1 MNASAPGSASPEVS
15 PRGPTFLDR
24 GRALT
29 IVAESLCLLAWLLGI
44 VAVLAGSDLGLM
56 ALVLGAVG
64 LILVAVAFFLLARLG
79 RLSLAAGWVQAG
91 GIGLALI
98 LFVAIP
104 GGREWGKLGAFIVA
118 TIGLGVTNAVAHLL
132 AGLGLRA
139 SGFPVSGTVGLVASV
154 GALALGLV
162 AFILPSPVLYGAI
175 GLSVIAHAS
184 VLAGAIAP
192 HPKVYG

>member
-1 MNASAPGSASPEVS
+1 MNAEAPPSSPAETL

-29 IVAESLCLLAWLLGI
+29 IVAESLCLLAWLLGMM
-44 VAVLAGSDLGLM
+44 AVLNGSDLGLF
-56 ALVLGAVG
+56 ALILGAAG
-64 LILVAVAFFLLARLG
+64 LILVAVAFFRFARIG

-98 LFVAIP
+98 LFFAIP
-104 GGREWGKLGAFIVA
+104 GGREWGKLGAFIIA
-118 TIGLGVTNAVAHLL
+118 TIGLGVSNAVAHML

-139 SGFPVSGTVGLVASV
+139 SGFPVSGTLGLVASV
-154 GALALGLV
+154 GALASGLF
-162 AFILPSPVLYGAI
+162 AFILPSPVLYAAVA
-175 GLSVIAHAS
+175 LSVIAHAA

-192 HPKVYG
+192 HPKVEG

>member
-1 MNASAPGSASPEVS
+1 MALA
-15 PRGPTFLDR
+15 RGPTFLDR

-29 IVAESLCLLAWLLGI
+29 IVAESLCLLAWLLGLI
-44 VAVLAGSDLGLM
+44 AVMDGSDFGLF
-56 ALVLGAVG
+56 ALILGAAG
-64 LILVAVAFFLLARLG
+64 LILVAVAFFLFARIG
-79 RLSLAAGWVQAG
+79 RMSLAAGWVQAG

-118 TIGLGVTNAVAHLL
+118 TIGLGVTNVVAHLL

-139 SGFPVSGTVGLVASV
+139 SGFPVSGTLAFVASA
-154 GALALGLV
+154 GALASGLF

-175 GLSVIAHAS
+175 ALSVIAHGS

-192 HPKVYG
+192 HPKVDG